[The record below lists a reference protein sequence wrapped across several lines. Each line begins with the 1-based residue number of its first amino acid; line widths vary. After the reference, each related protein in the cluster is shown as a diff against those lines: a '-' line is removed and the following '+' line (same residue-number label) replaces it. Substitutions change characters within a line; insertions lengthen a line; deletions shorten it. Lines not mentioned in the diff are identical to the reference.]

1 MTYKIIE
8 VLKFIR
14 SKALHI
20 FLCLVLLFA
29 FCFKDSVPSAEAMDL
44 EGYWLTEAYGEGIE
58 ILQANEAMTAF
69 IEAVPLLTSH
79 SEAPSYIETFA
90 DTVEIAETE
99 VLTETEEETEVTAP
113 EEETVWDETAAEETT
128 AEETAST
135 STFEEETDFEEE
147 TAVEELPETE
157 PAAEEITEEPAP
169 DMTEEPQEPQE
180 SEEPSYSVSSAYG
193 QRYQEQWEIDYADQL
208 FELVNAEREK
218 YGLAPL
224 KKMDSLTAAAVE
236 RAWEVTIYNSH
247 TRPDG
252 TSCFTVLPEHGLAL
266 SKRAENVAYYSRTPQ
281 SAFNSLMGN
290 YAHREPM
297 LSSKF
302 EYMGVGFYCVYNDAS
317 GYHYYWTQIF
327 YTP

>member
-44 EGYWLTEAYGEGIE
+44 EGYWLTEACGEGIE
-58 ILQANEAMTAF
+58 ILQAEEAMTAF
-69 IEAVPLLTSH
+69 IEAVPLLTSY
-79 SEAPSYIETFA
+79 SEVPSYIETFA
-90 DTVEIAETE
+90 DTAES
-99 VLTETEEETEVTAP
+99 TETEAPAETRGETEAAAPGEETIS
-113 EEETVWDETAAEETT
+113 EETT
-128 AEETAST
+128 AEEISAEEIISEEETA
-135 STFEEETDFEEE
+135 FEEET
-147 TAVEELPETE
+147 TVEELPETE

-169 DMTEEPQEPQE
+169 DVTEEFQEPQDQE
-180 SEEPSYSVSSAYG
+180 PEEPSYSISNAYG

-208 FELVNAEREK
+208 FDLVNAEREK

-266 SKRAENVAYYSRTPQ
+266 SKRAENVAYYSQTPQ

-302 EYMGVGFYCVYNDAS
+302 EYMGVGFYCVYNDVS